1 MNEYQVR
8 ILLNARD
15 NASRALGKVDRNLR
29 MVRKQ
34 ARGTSAAV
42 KGLGGSF
49 KGALTAISPFT
60 IGAAGAVAILAR
72 GVGQARDFSRGIAE
86 VKTILPESGR
96 EFVNLEGQVRGFAD
110 EVGRSSTD
118 VVPALYQAISA
129 GVDPDNVF
137 SFLEIAN
144 QASIGGVT
152 DLETAVDGL
161 TTSTNAYG
169 AQGLTTTDA
178 ADILF
183 TSVRLGKTTFE
194 ELSRSIG
201 QVSPLA
207 AASGVSF
214 GELNAHIA
222 QLTTLGFS
230 TSESTTAIRAGVQ
243 GLIKPTDDL
252 NDIWARAGFES
263 GQAAI
268 EALGL
273 AGAMDIVAEA
283 ANGDIGELTT
293 LVGSV
298 EAVNAILGVT
308 GDNAGSFNEK
318 LLAMDDA
325 AGAAGKAF
333 ALVADSDAQKFDE
346 SLARLGNS
354 TEKLGADL
362 LPFVAAATEAFA
374 MVVSSTANSIEED
387 SQRIDEA
394 LGGAIAGAIL
404 APTEESGWRNA
415 WREWRDTVLLGQE
428 PLLIYRDAT
437 TSADETG
444 EKWGDT
450 LRQINLQL
458 EAQPPAI
465 ISLVNADDALVDV
478 EISLL
483 QVQQTRLKIQQ
494 SLTDA
499 TLAQNEANVAHNE
512 TSRELAD
519 AIAEVTV
526 ETYSF
531 ESAMAVAETRA
542 LSVNKALRAQEAQA
556 DKSKR
561 AFIEYHLSEFGSY

>member
-1 MNEYQVR
+1 M
-8 ILLNARD
+8 RD
-15 NASRALGKVDRNLR
+15 
-29 MVRKQ
+29 
-34 ARGTSAAV
+34 
-42 KGLGGSF
+42 
-49 KGALTAISPFT
+49 
-60 IGAAGAVAILAR
+60 
-72 GVGQARDFSRGIAE
+72 
-86 VKTILPESGR
+86 
-96 EFVNLEGQVRGFAD
+96 FAD

-298 EAVNAILGVT
+298 EAVNSILGVT

-318 LLAMDDA
+318 LLAMEDS

-333 ALVADSDAQKFDE
+333 AGRS
-346 SLARLGNS
+346 
-354 TEKLGADL
+354 
-362 LPFVAAATEAFA
+362 
-374 MVVSSTANSIEED
+374 
-387 SQRIDEA
+387 
-394 LGGAIAGAIL
+394 
-404 APTEESGWRNA
+404 
-415 WREWRDTVLLGQE
+415 
-428 PLLIYRDAT
+428 
-437 TSADETG
+437 
-444 EKWGDT
+444 
-450 LRQINLQL
+450 
-458 EAQPPAI
+458 
-465 ISLVNADDALVDV
+465 
-478 EISLL
+478 
-483 QVQQTRLKIQQ
+483 
-494 SLTDA
+494 
-499 TLAQNEANVAHNE
+499 
-512 TSRELAD
+512 
-519 AIAEVTV
+519 
-526 ETYSF
+526 
-531 ESAMAVAETRA
+531 
-542 LSVNKALRAQEAQA
+542 
-556 DKSKR
+556 
-561 AFIEYHLSEFGSY
+561 